1 MEEAEQYGDRVALM
15 RRGRARAAGTPG
27 QLTGELRARRGD
39 DSAAVQPAL
48 WLLGR
53 DLHPHPGRSDERG
66 ADDAAL
72 LGAAA
77 AGIAAASRLVR
88 RLAR

>member
-39 DSAAVQPAL
+39 DSAPTLEDVFMDVAGGGPQEE
-48 WLLGR
+48 GGEFR
-53 DLHPHPGRSDERG
+53 D
-66 ADDAAL
+66 
-72 LGAAA
+72 
-77 AGIAAASRLVR
+77 VR
-88 RLAR
+88 RTRGTAFRVG